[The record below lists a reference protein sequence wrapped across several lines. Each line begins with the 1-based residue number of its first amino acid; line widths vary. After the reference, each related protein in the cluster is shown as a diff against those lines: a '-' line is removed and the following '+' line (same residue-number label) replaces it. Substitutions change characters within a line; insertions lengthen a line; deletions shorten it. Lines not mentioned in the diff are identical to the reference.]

1 MNEEIDLGLILL
13 ILRKKIVTIILC
25 MVLTAGVVF
34 GVSNYLITPLYS
46 ASTSLY
52 VYNETS
58 RDSITS
64 TDLNTSQELV
74 QTYIVILTSNAVL
87 TKVSAVL
94 NNQYSVDELRNMI
107 TASAINNTE
116 AFEITVENADPAMA
130 QKVANTI
137 ATVAPAEIIRVVKA
151 GSVEVIDYATL
162 PIEQSSPNVFKNT
175 AIGGLLGFIVCV
187 IVLALTEMFDTV
199 IRSEEDLIE
208 NFNIPILGVI
218 PPLNN
223 GEVDGGYKI

>member
-1 MNEEIDLGLILL
+1 MNDEIDLGLMLL
-13 ILRKKIVTIILC
+13 LVRKKIGTIILSI
-25 MVLTAGVVF
+25 VLAAGVAF
-34 GVSNYLITPLYS
+34 GISNFLITPLYS

-52 VYNETS
+52 VYNEAS
-58 RDSITS
+58 RESITS

-87 TKVSAVL
+87 NKVTAVL
-94 NNQYSVDELRNMI
+94 NNQYTVEELREMI

-116 AFEITVENADPAMA
+116 AFSITVENTDPAMA
-130 QKVANTI
+130 QKIANTI

-162 PIEQSSPNVFKNT
+162 PIEQSSPNVIRNT
-175 AIGGLLGFIVCV
+175 AIGGLLGCVVCV
-187 IVLALTEMFDTV
+187 IVLVLKEMFDTV

-223 GEVDGGYKI
+223 GEIDGGSKI

>member
-116 AFEITVENADPAMA
+116 AFEITVENADPAIA

-187 IVLALTEMFDTV
+187 IVLVLKEMFDTV

>member
-1 MNEEIDLGLILL
+1 MNDEIDLSMVLFIV
-13 ILRKKIVTIILC
+13 RKKIGTIILC
-25 MVLTAGVVF
+25 IVLVAAVTF
-34 GVSNYLITPLYS
+34 GISNFLITPLYS

-58 RDSITS
+58 RESITS

-87 TKVSAVL
+87 TKVSGVL
-94 NNQYSVDELRNMI
+94 NNQYSIEDLRDMI

-116 AFEITVENADPAMA
+116 AFQITVENSDPMMA
-130 QKVANTI
+130 QKIANTI
-137 ATVAPAEIIRVVKA
+137 ATVAPSEIVRVVKA

-162 PIEQSSPNVFKNT
+162 PIEQSSPNVIRNT
-175 AIGGLLGFIVCV
+175 AIGGILGCVVC
-187 IVLALTEMFDTV
+187 IAVLVLKETFDTV
-199 IRSEEDLIE
+199 IRSEEDLVE
-208 NFNIPILGVI
+208 SFNIPILGAI

-223 GEVDGGYKI
+223 GEIDGGHKI

>member
-1 MNEEIDLGLILL
+1 MNDEIDLSLILFV
-13 ILRKKIVTIILC
+13 IRKKIGTIFLSI
-25 MVLTAGVVF
+25 VIAAGAAF
-34 GVSNYLITPLYS
+34 GISKFFITPLYS

-58 RDSITS
+58 REAITS

-87 TKVSAVL
+87 NKVSDVL
-94 NNQYSVDELRNMI
+94 NNQYDVEELRDMI

-116 AFEITVENADPAMA
+116 AFSITVENPDPIMA
-130 QKVANTI
+130 QKIANTI

-162 PIEQSSPNVFKNT
+162 PIEQSSPNVIRNT
-175 AIGGLLGFIVCV
+175 AVGGVLGLIIC
-187 IVLALTEMFDTV
+187 IMVLVLKEMFDTV
-199 IRSEEDLIE
+199 IRSEEDLIQ

-223 GEVDGGYKI
+223 GEIDGGYKI